1 MSSHREAPGTS
12 KDPVIDSTDLYAFVS
27 PDKPGTV
34 TIIANYVPLQDPAA
48 GPNFFEFG
56 DDVLYGIHI
65 DNNGD
70 GLAEITY
77 NFHFKTE
84 TVDPDTF
91 LYNTSTI
98 TPPPPGSS
106 KYANFN
112 RPQTYYV
119 SRLDADGKDRV
130 LAAGLP
136 CPPCNIGPRSTPN
149 YPALSA
155 AAIRQLPDGE
165 TVFAGQRAEGFFV
178 DLGSIFDLG
187 GLRPLNSHHLIP
199 LANAAGINSLASKNV
214 HSIALQIPITL
225 LTSDRK
231 TPSGPTASDAVIGV
245 WTTASRQTVKMINA
259 GKGTATDS
267 GPYVQVSRLGMPLV
281 NEVVVPVSLKD
292 YFNSQPPVKDA
303 QFAAAVENPELAKL
317 IPVLYPGAF
326 PNLAAYQAAGKARPD
341 IVAIFATGIPAS
353 ILPSAPTNVG
363 GKAIAEMLRLNVAVP
378 PTTVGSKGYS
388 ALGVIG
394 GDIGGFP
401 NGRRLQDDVVTIE
414 LQALAGA
421 TIPLVDK
428 SYKVDAVV
436 TAVSD
441 GAPSEPSNY
450 QATFPYLADPHD
462 GYDNPSTT
470 PTATPDSK

>member
-34 TIIANYVPLQDPAA
+34 TLSPTTSPCKTRPPA
-48 GPNFFEFG
+48 PDFFEFG

-119 SRLDADGKDRV
+119 SRLDVDGKDRV

-231 TPSGPTASDAVIGV
+231 TPSGP
-245 WTTASRQTVKMINA
+245 
-259 GKGTATDS
+259 
-267 GPYVQVSRLGMPLV
+267 
-281 NEVVVPVSLKD
+281 
-292 YFNSQPPVKDA
+292 
-303 QFAAAVENPELAKL
+303 
-317 IPVLYPGAF
+317 
-326 PNLAAYQAAGKARPD
+326 RP
-341 IVAIFATGIPAS
+341 
-353 ILPSAPTNVG
+353 
-363 GKAIAEMLRLNVAVP
+363 
-378 PTTVGSKGYS
+378 
-388 ALGVIG
+388 
-394 GDIGGFP
+394 
-401 NGRRLQDDVVTIE
+401 
-414 LQALAGA
+414 
-421 TIPLVDK
+421 
-428 SYKVDAVV
+428 
-436 TAVSD
+436 
-441 GAPSEPSNY
+441 
-450 QATFPYLADPHD
+450 
-462 GYDNPSTT
+462 
-470 PTATPDSK
+470 ATP